1 MGFGILSPK
10 VDFVFKKIFGNEK
23 HPNILISFLNSV
35 IKSTDLIK
43 SVEIKNSD
51 IEKEYIEDKYSRL
64 DIKAL
69 TNNGEHINIE
79 IQVKIPFGHF
89 VNDIPSLSCQ
99 EHPLLKNEY
108 NMIKRSLYYWSKMYE
123 SQLTKGQDY
132 DSLSRTICINI
143 LDFKYL
149 KNENFH
155 NCYRLKEKN
164 TNQELTDVMEIHFIE
179 IPKLRKLDNSEEI
192 SDMLEA
198 WITFIDHPT
207 SEIIDKLEMSL
218 DEIKEAKQELIRL
231 SGNDKER
238 ERFEKRFES
247 LLEQNSL
254 LSNAERKGIQKGIQ
268 EGENKKAIEITKNLL
283 DILDNETIS
292 LKTGL
297 SINEINKLRK

>member
-23 HPNILISFLNSV
+23 HPKILISFLNAV
-35 IKSTDLIK
+35 IKPTDLIK
-43 SVEIKNSD
+43 SVEIKNTD
-51 IEKEYIEDKYSRL
+51 IEKEHIEDKYSRL
-64 DIKAL
+64 DIKAI

-79 IQVKIPFGHF
+79 IQV
-89 VNDIPSLSCQ
+89 
-99 EHPLLKNEY
+99 KNEY

-149 KNENFH
+149 KNDNFH

-164 TNQELTDVMEIHFIE
+164 TNEELTDVMELHFIE
-179 IPKLRKLDNSEEI
+179 IPKLRKLENSEEV

-198 WITFIDHPT
+198 WITFIERPT
-207 SEIIDKLEMSL
+207 SEIIDRLEMTSS
-218 DEIKEAKQELIRL
+218 EIKEAKEELIRL

-238 ERFEKRFES
+238 ERFERRFES

-254 LSNAERKGIQKGIQ
+254 LANAERKGMQKGIQ
-268 EGENKKAIEITKNLL
+268 KEKIEIARNLIKNGL
-283 DILDNETIS
+283 DDNLILNS
-292 LKTGL
+292 TGL
-297 SINEINKLRK
+297 SIDEINKLRKER